1 VSRTAVVCT
10 DSSALLTEHDVARLG
25 IEVVPIGIVLDGEL
39 AQGDLDPD
47 GFYAWLAAGVTVA
60 TSQPSP
66 AEFAT
71 VYAAAA
77 AARGAR
83 SVISIHLDERVS
95 GTAAS
100 AEIAARE
107 APIPVHVVA
116 TGTVSFGVG
125 ICARAAA
132 EALAAGASP
141 RAATTLARRLGSTVR
156 NVFVA
161 PGAPG
166 GRVSQPAG
174 WTLLVFADGETRPL
188 ATCDGAV
195 EAVGLM
201 VEHILASGQPIRAAV
216 GHAAAVSEPAA
227 DDLAAKLASSA
238 SVRELERYRVGPA
251 VGAHTGP
258 FSLGAFW
265 WPS

>member
-1 VSRTAVVCT
+1 MRRAAVVCT
-10 DSSALLTEHDVARLG
+10 DSSALLGEHDVARLG
-25 IEVVPIGIVLDGEL
+25 IEVVPIAIVLDGEL
-39 AQGDLDPD
+39 ALEELEPD
-47 GFYAWLAAGVTVA
+47 GFYARLAAGATVA

-66 AEFAT
+66 AEFAA

-77 AARGAR
+77 VRGAL
-83 SVISIHLDERVS
+83 SVLSINLDKRVS

-107 APIPVHVVA
+107 APIPVTVIA
-116 TGTVSFGVG
+116 AETVSFGVG

-132 EALAAGASP
+132 EALMAGASP
-141 RAATTLARRLGSTVR
+141 GAAATLARRLGSTVR

-166 GRVSQPAG
+166 GRVSQPAD
-174 WTLLVFADGETRPL
+174 WTVLVFANGETRPL
-188 ATCDGAV
+188 ATCEGAV
-195 EAVGLM
+195 EAVDLM
-201 VEHILASGQPIRAAV
+201 VEHILASSQSIRAAV

-238 SVRELERYRVGPA
+238 LVSELERYRVGPA
-251 VGAHTGP
+251 VGAHAGP
-258 FSLGAFW
+258 LSFGAFW

>member
-1 VSRTAVVCT
+1 MCT
-10 DSSALLTEHDVARLG
+10 DSSALLGERDVARLG
-25 IEVVPIGIVLDGEL
+25 IEVVPIGIVLDGERV
-39 AQGDLDPD
+39 QGDLEPD
-47 GFYAWLAAGVTVA
+47 GFYACLAADATVA

-66 AEFAT
+66 AEFAA
-71 VYAAAA
+71 VYEAA
-77 AARGAR
+77 AARGEQ

-95 GTAAS
+95 GTAGS

-107 APIPVHVVA
+107 APIPVNIVA
-116 TGTVSFGVG
+116 TATVSFGVG

-132 EALAAGASP
+132 EALAAGASQ

-166 GRVSQPAG
+166 GRVSQPAD
-174 WTLLVFADGETRPL
+174 WTLLVFVDGATRPL
-188 ATCDGAV
+188 ATCEGAV
-195 EAVGLM
+195 EAVDLM
-201 VEHILASGQPIRAAV
+201 VEHILASSQPIRAAV

-227 DDLAAKLASSA
+227 DDLAVKLASSA
-238 SVRELERYRVGPA
+238 SVSELERYRVGPA

-258 FSLGAFW
+258 FSFGAFW
-265 WPS
+265 WPA

>member
-1 VSRTAVVCT
+1 VSRAAVVCT
-10 DSSALLTEHDVARLG
+10 DSSALLTEDDVARLG
-25 IEVVPIGIVLDGEL
+25 IEVVPIGIVLDGERM
-39 AQGDLDPD
+39 QGDLETD
-47 GFYAWLAAGVTVA
+47 GFYARLSAGATVA

-66 AEFAT
+66 AEFAA
-71 VYAAAA
+71 VYEAAAV
-77 AARGAR
+77 RGEQ

-95 GTAAS
+95 GTAGS
-100 AEIAARE
+100 AELAARE
-107 APIPVHVVA
+107 ASIPVNVVA
-116 TGTVSFGVG
+116 AKTVSFGVG

-141 RAATTLARRLGSTVR
+141 RVATKLARRLCSTVR

-166 GRVSQPAG
+166 GRVSRPAG
-174 WTLLVFADGETRPL
+174 WTVLAFADGQTQPL
-188 ATCDGAV
+188 ATCAGVV
-195 EAVGLM
+195 EAVDLM
-201 VEHILASGQPIRAAV
+201 VEHILASSQPIRAAV
-216 GHAAAVSEPAA
+216 GHAAAVSERAA

-258 FSLGAFW
+258 FSFGAFW
-265 WPS
+265 WPG